1 MGVKDWLTES
11 LRIRQRGPQEVRTDT
26 EVSEVMNSAPMKELM
41 DFIGDLKEGA
51 KERREVEE
59 EYKLM
64 VRDSL
69 IGSAVEL
76 ITEDATQ
83 EDDRRKKVFWVVEK
97 DEGAYKGMLSE
108 LNSALEEMDIEHK
121 VWGYVWRVLVY
132 GGVFLKT
139 YYSEFSQKKQPNH
152 IFLGHF

>member
-26 EVSEVMNSAPMKELM
+26 EVSEVLNSAPMKELM

-97 DEGAYKGMLSE
+97 D
-108 LNSALEEMDIEHK
+108 
-121 VWGYVWRVLVY
+121 
-132 GGVFLKT
+132 
-139 YYSEFSQKKQPNH
+139 
-152 IFLGHF
+152 